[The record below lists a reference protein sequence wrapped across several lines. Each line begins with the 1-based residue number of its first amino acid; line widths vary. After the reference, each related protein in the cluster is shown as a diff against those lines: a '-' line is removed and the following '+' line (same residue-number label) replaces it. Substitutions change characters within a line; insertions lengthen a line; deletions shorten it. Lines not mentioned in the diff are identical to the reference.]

1 MISFDLTAITLA
13 CGLAGLYAA
22 VIAPRWRGYIL
33 LILSLAA
40 AYALQPAL
48 PIPLLGIVFATASI
62 GLTVL
67 VWMLTR
73 PQAKTPSLILTVMI
87 LLIVLLFI
95 ALKTEAVG
103 VTISGWLRALT
114 GTNPRRAA
122 LSDLEWLGFSYLA
135 FRLIHVLRDR
145 QSGLLPALTLPQ
157 FVTYA
162 LFFPSL
168 VSGPIDRAERF
179 QADWLAL
186 PSLNGLDGI
195 RWQAGLSRIA
205 MGIFKKFVIANT
217 LAMGVALN
225 ARSAEFATSTPFT
238 WLLVYGYAFRL
249 FFDFSGYSDIAI
261 GIGILFGVRL
271 PENFDR
277 PYFKTNITTFW
288 QSWHMTLSTWAR
300 FYVFTPLSR
309 TLLARKPKPPTALV
323 VLAGH
328 LTTMTVIGL
337 WHGVTLNFL
346 IWGLWHAV
354 GLFVHK
360 QWSDRTRK
368 WYRGLGA
375 KPWQKRAW
383 TAGAWLITF
392 HFVVLGWV
400 WFALPSLDLSVNV
413 FAVMFGLK

>member
-1 MISFDLTAITLA
+1 MSFDLTTIALA
-13 CGLAGLYAA
+13 CGLAGVYGAL
-22 VIAPRWRGYIL
+22 IAPRWRGHTL
-33 LILSLAA
+33 LVLSVLAV
-40 AYALQPAL
+40 YALQPVL
-48 PIPLLGIVFATASI
+48 PIPVLGIVFATLSVL
-62 GLTVL
+62 LTVL
-67 VWMLTR
+67 VWALTR
-73 PQAKTPSLILTVMI
+73 AEAKTPSLFLTLMI
-87 LLIVLLFI
+87 VLIVVIFI
-95 ALKTEAVG
+95 ALKTEVIG
-103 VTISGWLRALT
+103 VAISGWLRTLT
-114 GTNPRRAA
+114 GSNPRRAA

-157 FVTYA
+157 FVTYT

-186 PSLNGLDGI
+186 PTLSGLDGT
-195 RWQAGLSRIA
+195 RWQLGLSRIA
-205 MGIFKKFVIANT
+205 IGIFKKFVIADT

-225 ARSAEFATSTPFT
+225 TRSAEFATSTFFT

-261 GIGILFGVRL
+261 GVGILFGITL

-277 PYFKTNITTFW
+277 PYLKTNITAFW

-309 TLLARKPKPPTALV
+309 ILLSRKPKPPTVMV

-337 WHGVTLNFL
+337 WHGVTPNFL
-346 IWGLWHAV
+346 IWGLWHGV
-354 GLFVHK
+354 GLFIHK

-368 WYRGLGA
+368 WYRGLGD

-383 TAGAWLITF
+383 TAATWFITF

-400 WFALPSLDLSVNV
+400 WFALPSFDLSVNV